1 MQRLGTKELT
11 RMAPRLFL
19 RDIHLTLGVSP
30 LLEGAE
36 LAVSPGERIAL
47 VGRNG
52 SGKSTLLRIAAG
64 EIAPDSGERFVQPG
78 LSVAYLE
85 QAPDFA
91 GFATALD
98 FVAEGLDET
107 ETYRA
112 RAMLDETGLDAN
124 ADPRHFSGGEA
135 RRAAIA
141 KALAGEPDLLLLDEP
156 TNHLDIVAIEWL
168 EQKLRETRAA
178 FVLISHDRR
187 LLNDLTTA
195 VVWLDR
201 GLTRRLDRG
210 FSHFEAWRDQTLEA
224 EELERHKLGRKIKEE
239 EHWMRYGVTAR
250 RKRNM
255 RRVGELASLRDELKT
270 ARTRPADVVM
280 SAQDSK
286 PSGALAVELTK
297 ATKALG
303 ERTLVKN
310 LSFRLLRGD
319 RLGIVGPNG
328 VGKTTLLKLFTDKL
342 APDTGEVTFGARLA
356 AVTLDQFR
364 AELPPTTTVVD
375 ALTGGGSE
383 YIEIGG
389 ERKHVIGYMRDFL
402 FQPEQA
408 RTPIS
413 RLSGGERGRL
423 MLARAFAAPS
433 NLLALDEPTNDLD
446 IETLDVLQ
454 EMLGTYPGT
463 ILVVSH
469 DRDFLDR
476 VATEILFAEG
486 DGTWTAYAGGY
497 SDLER
502 QRGSGVI
509 ATQAG
514 APKEAVA
521 PKAERAAGPARK
533 LSYKDQRAL
542 DALPG
547 QIEGFRA
554 KLAGLEAKMAQPASA
569 GDVQRWSAEYAAA
582 KAEMEAAEEE
592 WLRLE
597 MLKEEME
604 AGR

>member
-1 MQRLGTKELT
+1 
-11 RMAPRLFL
+11 MAPRLHL
-19 RDIHLTLGVSP
+19 RDIHLTLGVTP
-30 LLEGAE
+30 LLDGAE

-52 SGKSTLLRIAAG
+52 SGKSTLLKIAAG
-64 EIAPDSGERFVQPG
+64 QIQFDKGERFVQPG
-78 LSVAYLE
+78 LNIAYLE
-85 QAPDFA
+85 QAPDFS
-91 GFATALD
+91 GFASALD
-98 FVAEGLDET
+98 YVAQGLEEH

-112 RAMLDETGLDAN
+112 EALLDEAKLSPQ
-124 ADPRHFSGGEA
+124 ADPQKFSGGEA

-141 KALAGEPDLLLLDEP
+141 RALAGEPELLLLDEP

-168 EQKLRETRAA
+168 ETRLLDSRAA

-187 LLNDLTTA
+187 LLTNLTTST
-195 VVWLDR
+195 VWLDR

-210 FSHFEAWRDQTLEA
+210 FSAFEGWRDEVLEA
-224 EELERHKLGRKIKEE
+224 EELERHKLGRKIKDE

-255 RRVGELASLRDELKT
+255 RRVGELGDLRAELKT
-270 ARTRPADVVM
+270 ARTTPVNVTM
-280 SAQDSK
+280 TAQETK
-286 PSGALAVELTK
+286 PSGAMVVELTK
-297 ATKALG
+297 ASKSYG
-303 ERTLVKN
+303 ERALVKN

-319 RLGIVGPNG
+319 RLGLVGPNG
-328 VGKTTLLKLFTDKL
+328 IGKTTLLKLFTGKL
-342 APDTGEVTFGARLA
+342 APDAGEAVFGSRLA

-364 AELPPTTTVVD
+364 AELPETTTVSD
-375 ALTGGGSE
+375 ALTGGGSD
-383 YIEIGG
+383 YIDIAG
-389 ERKHVIGYMRDFL
+389 EKKHVIGYMRDFL

-408 RTPIS
+408 RTPIAK
-413 RLSGGERGRL
+413 LSGGERGRL

-454 EMLGTYPGT
+454 EMLASYAGT

-476 VATEILFAEG
+476 IATSILFAEG
-486 DGTWTAYAGGY
+486 DGTWTEYSGGY
-497 SDLER
+497 SDMVR
-502 QRGSGVI
+502 QRGSGVV
-509 ATQAG
+509 ATATAAKETA
-514 APKEAVA
+514 APR
-521 PKAERAAGPARK
+521 AERTNAPARK

-547 QIEGFRA
+547 QIAALQA
-554 KLAGLEAKMAQPASA
+554 KLAEIEAKLASPL
-569 GDVQRWSAEYAAA
+569 GDAAA
-582 KAEMEAAEEE
+582 LSAQYGVVKQQIETAEEE

-604 AGR
+604 AR

>member
-1 MQRLGTKELT
+1 
-11 RMAPRLFL
+11 MAPRLFL
-19 RDIHLTLGVSP
+19 RDIHLTLGVTP

-78 LSVAYLE
+78 LRIAYLE

-98 FVAEGLDET
+98 FVAQGLDET

-112 RAMLDETGLDAN
+112 RAMLDEAGLDAN

-141 KALAGEPDLLLLDEP
+141 KALAGDPELLLLDEP

-168 EQKLRETRAA
+168 EQKLKESRAA

-201 GLTRRLDRG
+201 GLTRRLERG

-286 PSGALAVELTK
+286 PSGALAVELTS

-319 RLGIVGPNG
+319 RLGVVGPNG
-328 VGKTTLLKLFTDKL
+328 VGKTTLLKLFTGKL
-342 APDTGEVTFGARLA
+342 APDTGEVAFGARLA

-364 AELPPTTTVVD
+364 AELPETTTVVD

-497 SDLER
+497 SDMER
-502 QRGSGVI
+502 QRGAGVI
-509 ATQAG
+509 AA
-514 APKEAVA
+514 AAKPVEAA
-521 PKAERAAGPARK
+521 SPKAERAAGPARK

-547 QIEGFRA
+547 QIEA
-554 KLAGLEAKMAQPASA
+554 LVDKLAELEAKLAQPASA
-569 GDVQRWSAEYAAA
+569 DDVQAWSAEYAAA
-582 KAEMEAAEEE
+582 KAQMEAAEEE

-597 MLKEEME
+597 MMKEELE
-604 AGR
+604 GR

>member
-1 MQRLGTKELT
+1 
-11 RMAPRLFL
+11 MAPRLHL
-19 RDIHLTLGVSP
+19 RDINLTLGVKP
-30 LLEGAE
+30 LLAGAE

-78 LSVAYLE
+78 LAIAYLE
-85 QAPDFA
+85 QAPDFSGYA
-91 GFATALD
+91 SALD
-98 FVAEGLDET
+98 FAAADLDET

-112 RAMLDETGLDAN
+112 RALLDEAGLDPA

-141 KALAGEPDLLLLDEP
+141 KALAGEPELLLLDEP

-168 EQKLRETRAA
+168 EQRLLESRAA

-187 LLNDLTTA
+187 LLSNLTTST
-195 VVWLDR
+195 VWLDR

-210 FSHFEAWRDQTLEA
+210 FSAFEAWRDQTLEA
-224 EELERHKLGRKIKEE
+224 EELERHKLGRKIAAE

-250 RKRNM
+250 RKRNV
-255 RRVGELASLRDELKT
+255 RRVGELADLRAELKT
-270 ARTRPADVVM
+270 ARTAPANVTM
-280 SAQDSK
+280 TAQDSK

-303 ERTLVKN
+303 ERTLVKS

-328 VGKTTLLKLFTDKL
+328 IGKTTLLKMLTDKL
-342 APDTGEVTFGARLA
+342 APDSGEVAFGARLA

-364 AELPPTTTVVD
+364 AELPETTTVVD
-375 ALTGGGSE
+375 ALTGGGSDTL
-383 YIEIGG
+383 EIGS

-402 FQPEQA
+402 FEPAQA
-408 RTPIS
+408 RQPIA

-454 EMLGTYPGT
+454 EMLATYAGT

-497 SDLER
+497 SDMVR
-502 QRGSGVI
+502 QRGEGVA
-509 ATQAG
+509 AT
-514 APKEAVA
+514 A
-521 PKAERAAGPARK
+521 PKAAEAAMPKSERTATPKRK
-533 LSYKDQRAL
+533 LSFKDQRAL
-542 DALPG
+542 GALPG
-547 QIEGFRA
+547 RIEGLVD
-554 KLAGLEAKMAQPASA
+554 KLAGLEAKLAAPAPA
-569 GDVQRWSAEYAAA
+569 HDVQKWSAEYAAA

-597 MLKEEME
+597 MLREEME
-604 AGR
+604 AR

>member
-1 MQRLGTKELT
+1 
-11 RMAPRLFL
+11 MAPRLQL
-19 RDIHLTLGVSP
+19 RDINLTLGVTP
-30 LLEGAE
+30 LLSGAE
-36 LAVSPGERIAL
+36 LSVSQGERIAL

-64 EIAPDSGERFVQPG
+64 EIAPDSGERFAQPG
-78 LSVAYLE
+78 LGLAYLE
-85 QAPDFA
+85 QAPDFS

-98 FVAEGLDET
+98 YVAHGLDEG

-112 RAMLDETGLDAN
+112 RALLDEAELAAE
-124 ADPRHFSGGEA
+124 ADPRRFSGGEA

-141 KALAGEPDLLLLDEP
+141 RALAPEPELLLLDEP

-168 EQKLRETRAA
+168 EKRLLDSRAA

-187 LLNDLTTA
+187 LLTNLTTST
-195 VVWLDR
+195 VWLDR
-201 GLTRRLDRG
+201 GVTRRLDRG
-210 FSHFEAWRDQTLEA
+210 FSAFESWRDETLAA
-224 EELERHKLGRKIKEE
+224 EELERHKLGRKIKDE

-255 RRVGELASLRDELKT
+255 RRVGELAGLRDELKT
-270 ARTRPADVVM
+270 ARRAPSSVTM
-280 SAQDSK
+280 TAQESK
-286 PSGALAVELTK
+286 PSGAMVAELTK
-297 ATKALG
+297 VEKSLG
-303 ERTLVKN
+303 GRMLVKN

-328 VGKTTLLKLFTDKL
+328 IGKTTLVKMFTGKLE
-342 APDTGEVTFGARLA
+342 PDAGEIAFGSRLA

-375 ALTGGGSE
+375 ALTGGGSD
-383 YIEIGG
+383 YIEIAG

-408 RTPIS
+408 RTPIGK
-413 RLSGGERGRL
+413 LSGGERGRL

-454 EMLGTYPGT
+454 EMLSTYPGT

-476 VATEILFAEG
+476 IATSVLFAEG
-486 DGTWTAYAGGY
+486 DGVWTEYAGGY
-497 SDLER
+497 SDMVA
-502 QRGSGVI
+502 QRGEGIVAGPSARSEA
-509 ATQAG
+509 AT
-514 APKEAVA
+514 
-521 PKAERAAGPARK
+521 PKAERAAGPKRK
-533 LSYKDQRAL
+533 LTFKDQRAL
-542 DALPG
+542 DLLPG
-547 QIEGFRA
+547 QIEA
-554 KLAGLEAKMAQPASA
+554 LVDKLAALEAKMGDPAAAAQIQALSA
-569 GDVQRWSAEYAAA
+569 QYAAV
-582 KAEMEAAEEE
+582 KAEIEAAEEE

-597 MLKEEME
+597 MVKEEME
-604 AGR
+604 GR

>member
-1 MQRLGTKELT
+1 
-11 RMAPRLFL
+11 MAPRLFL
-19 RDIHLTLGVSP
+19 RDIHLTLGVTP

-52 SGKSTLLRIAAG
+52 SGKSTLLRIATG
-64 EIAPDSGERFVQPG
+64 EVAPDKGERFLQPG
-78 LSVAYLE
+78 LRVAYLE
-85 QAPDFA
+85 QAPDFS
-91 GFATALD
+91 GFSTALD
-98 FVAEGLDET
+98 FAAQGLDDT
-107 ETYRA
+107 EIYRA
-112 RAMLDETGLDAN
+112 RAMLDEAGLDAD

-141 KALAGEPDLLLLDEP
+141 KALAGDPELLLLDEP

-168 EQKLRETRAA
+168 EQKLKETRAA

-187 LLNDLTTA
+187 LLSDLTTC

-210 FSHFEAWRDQTLEA
+210 FSGFEAWRDQTLEI
-224 EELERHKLGRKIKEE
+224 EEIERHKLGRKIKDE

-255 RRVGELASLRDELKT
+255 RRVGELADLRNELKT

-286 PSGALAVELTK
+286 PSGALAVELTH

-303 ERTLVKN
+303 ERTLVKA

-319 RLGIVGPNG
+319 RLGVVGPNG
-328 VGKTTLLKLFTDKL
+328 VGKTTLLKLFTGKL
-342 APDTGEVTFGARLA
+342 APDSGEVAFGARLA

-375 ALTGGGSE
+375 ALTGGGSD
-383 YIEIGG
+383 YIDFGG

-502 QRGSGVI
+502 QRGAGVV
-509 ATQAG
+509 AA
-514 APKEAVA
+514 AASASKEAA
-521 PKAERAAGPARK
+521 PKAERAAAVKRK
-533 LSYKDQRAL
+533 LSFKDQRAL
-542 DALPG
+542 EMLPG
-547 QIEGFRA
+547 QIAGLRT
-554 KLAGLEAKMAQPASA
+554 KLAGIEARLGQPAGA
-569 GDVQRWSAEYAAA
+569 DKVQALSAEYAGV
-582 KAEMEAAEEE
+582 KAEIEAAEEE

-604 AGR
+604 GR

>member
-1 MQRLGTKELT
+1 
-11 RMAPRLFL
+11 MAPRLFL
-19 RDIHLTLGVSP
+19 RDINLTLGVTP
-30 LLEGAE
+30 LLAGAE

-52 SGKSTLLRIAAG
+52 SGKSTLLRIATG
-64 EIAPDSGERFVQPG
+64 EIAPDAGECFVQPG
-78 LSVAYLE
+78 LRVAYLE

-91 GFATALD
+91 GFASALD
-98 FVAEGLDET
+98 FAAHGLDET

-112 RAMLDETGLDAN
+112 RAMLDEAGLDAN

-141 KALAGEPDLLLLDEP
+141 KALAGDPELLLLDEP

-168 EQKLRETRAA
+168 ERKLKDSRAA

-187 LLNDLTTA
+187 LLGDLTNA

-210 FSHFEAWRDQTLEA
+210 FAHFEAWRDQTLEI
-224 EELERHKLGRKIKEE
+224 EEIERHKLGRKIKDE

-255 RRVGELASLRDELKT
+255 RRVGELATLRDELKT

-286 PSGALAVELTK
+286 PSGTLAVELTS

-319 RLGIVGPNG
+319 RLGVVGPNG
-328 VGKTTLLKLFTDKL
+328 VGKTTLLKLFTGKL
-342 APDTGEVTFGARLA
+342 APDSGEVAFGARLA

-375 ALTGGGSE
+375 ALTGGGSD
-383 YIEIGG
+383 YIEFGG

-502 QRGSGVI
+502 QRGSGVV
-509 ATQAG
+509 AAAG
-514 APKEAVA
+514 RPVEAA
-521 PKAERAAGPARK
+521 PKAERAAAVKRK
-533 LSYKDQRAL
+533 LSFRDQRAL
-542 DALPG
+542 DMLPG
-547 QIEGFRA
+547 RIGGLRA
-554 KLAGLEAKMAQPASA
+554 RLGELETEMGVGGAAARIQALSAQ
-569 GDVQRWSAEYAAA
+569 YAAA
-582 KAEMEAAEEE
+582 KAEMETAEEE

-604 AGR
+604 GR

>member
-1 MQRLGTKELT
+1 
-11 RMAPRLFL
+11 MAPRLHL
-19 RDIHLTLGVSP
+19 RDIHLTLGVTP

-64 EIAPDSGERFVQPG
+64 EISADSGERFVQPG
-78 LSVAYLE
+78 LRVAYLE

-98 FVAEGLDET
+98 YVASDLDET

-112 RAMLDETGLDAN
+112 QALLAEAGLAADAN
-124 ADPRHFSGGEA
+124 PAKFSGGEA

-141 KALAGEPDLLLLDEP
+141 KALAHEPELLLLDEP

-168 EQKLRETRAA
+168 EKRLLDSRAA

-187 LLNDLTTA
+187 LLSNLTTST
-195 VVWLDR
+195 VWLDR

-210 FSHFEAWRDQTLEA
+210 FSAFEAWRDQTLEA
-224 EELERHKLGRKIKEE
+224 EELERHKLGRKIQAE

-250 RKRNM
+250 RKRNV
-255 RRVGELASLRDELKT
+255 RRVGELAQLRTELRT
-270 ARTRPADVVM
+270 ARARPSDVTM
-280 SAQDSK
+280 TAQEMK
-286 PSGALAVELTK
+286 ASGAMVAELSK
-297 ATKALG
+297 ATKG
-303 ERTLVKN
+303 YGDRVLVKN

-319 RLGIVGPNG
+319 RLGLVGPNG
-328 VGKTTLLKLFTDKL
+328 VGKTTLLKLFTGAH
-342 APDTGEVTFGARLA
+342 APDTGSVAFGSRLA

-364 AELPPTTTVVD
+364 AELPETTTVTD
-375 ALTGGGSE
+375 ALTGGGAD

-389 ERKHVIGYMRDFL
+389 EKKHVIGYMRDFL

-408 RTPIS
+408 RTPIGK
-413 RLSGGERGRL
+413 LSGGERGRL

-454 EMLGTYPGT
+454 EMLATYAGT

-476 VATEILFAEG
+476 IATSILFAEG
-486 DGTWTAYAGGY
+486 DGTWTEYAGGY
-497 SDLER
+497 SDMVR
-502 QRGSGVI
+502 QRGAGVV
-509 ATQAG
+509 AG
-514 APKEAVA
+514 AAASRPEAAA
-521 PKAERAAGPARK
+521 PKVERVATAARK

-547 QIEGFRA
+547 QIEALVGKLAELEA
-554 KLAGLEAKMAQPASA
+554 KLAAPGGEVQKLSA
-569 GDVQRWSAEYAAA
+569 AYAGV
-582 KAEMEAAEEE
+582 KGEIEAAEEE

-597 MLKEEME
+597 MLKEEM
-604 AGR
+604 GR

>member
-1 MQRLGTKELT
+1 
-11 RMAPRLFL
+11 MAPRLFL
-19 RDIHLTLGVSP
+19 RDINLTLGVTP

-36 LAVSPGERIAL
+36 LSVSPGERIAL

-78 LSVAYLE
+78 LNIAYLE
-85 QAPDFA
+85 QAPDFSD
-91 GFATALD
+91 FATALD
-98 FVAEGLDET
+98 FVAQGLDET
-107 ETYRA
+107 EHYRA
-112 RAMLDETGLDAN
+112 RAMLDEAGLDAA

-141 KALAGEPDLLLLDEP
+141 KALACEPEVLLLDEP
-156 TNHLDIVAIEWL
+156 TNHLDIAAIEWL
-168 EQKLRETRAA
+168 ERRLGESRSA

-187 LLNDLTTA
+187 LLSNLTNS

-210 FSHFEAWRDQTLEA
+210 FSHFEAWRDQTLET
-224 EELERHKLGRKIKEE
+224 EELERHKLGRKIVAE

-255 RRVGELASLRDELKT
+255 RRVGELADLRSELKT
-270 ARTRPADVVM
+270 ARTRPDTVVM
-280 SAQDSK
+280 TAQESK

-297 ATKALG
+297 ASKTLG
-303 ERTLVKN
+303 DKTLVRN
-310 LSFRLLRGD
+310 LSFRLLSGD
-319 RLGIVGPNG
+319 RLGVVGPNG
-328 VGKTTLLKLFTDKL
+328 VGKTTLLKLFTGQHG
-342 APDTGEVTFGARLA
+342 PDTGEVAFGSRLA

-364 AELPPTTTVVD
+364 AELPETTTVAD

-413 RLSGGERGRL
+413 KLSGGERGRL
-423 MLARAFAAPS
+423 MLARAFATPS

-454 EMLGTYPGT
+454 EMLATYPGT

-476 VATEILFAEG
+476 VATSILFAEG
-486 DGTWTAYAGGY
+486 DGTWTEYAGGY

-502 QRGSGVI
+502 QRGAGVV
-509 ATQAG
+509 AAQA
-514 APKEAVA
+514 AAKEAAA
-521 PKAERAAGPARK
+521 PKAERAAAPKRK
-533 LSYKDQRAL
+533 LTFKDQRAL

-547 QIEGFRA
+547 QMEGLRA
-554 KLAGLEAKMAQPASA
+554 KLGELEAKLAAQASA
-569 GDVQRWSAEYAAA
+569 GDVQRWSGEYAAA

-597 MLKEEME
+597 MLREEME
-604 AGR
+604 GR

>member
-1 MQRLGTKELT
+1 
-11 RMAPRLFL
+11 MAPRLFL
-19 RDIHLTLGVSP
+19 RDIHLRLGATP
-30 LLEGAE
+30 LLDGAE

-52 SGKSTLLRIAAG
+52 SGKSTLLRIAAN
-64 EIAPDSGERFVQPG
+64 EIAADSGERFVQPG
-78 LSVAYLE
+78 LKLAYLE
-85 QAPDFA
+85 QAPNFA
-91 GFATALD
+91 GFETAL
-98 FVAEGLDET
+98 AYAAHGLDES
-107 ETYRA
+107 ETYLA
-112 RAMLDETGLDAN
+112 RALLDEAGLSPD

-141 KALAGEPDLLLLDEP
+141 KALAGEPELLLLDEP

-168 EQKLRETRAA
+168 EKRLAASRAA

-187 LLNDLTTA
+187 LLNDLTTST
-195 VVWLDR
+195 VWLDR
-201 GLTRRLDRG
+201 GATRRLERG
-210 FSHFEAWRDQTLEA
+210 FAHFETWRDETLEA
-224 EELERHKLGRKIKEE
+224 EELERHKLGRKIVAE

-255 RRVGELASLRDELKT
+255 RRVGELADLRAELKT
-270 ARTRPADVVM
+270 ARRPVGQVNIT
-280 SAQDSK
+280 AQETLA
-286 PSGALAVELTK
+286 SGALAVELDK
-297 ATKALG
+297 VSKALG
-303 ERTLVKN
+303 GRTLVKN

-319 RLGIVGPNG
+319 RLGVVGPNG
-328 VGKTTLLKLFTDKL
+328 IGKTTLIKLITGAL
-342 APDTGEVTFGARLA
+342 QPDSGEVTTGARLA
-356 AVTLDQFR
+356 PVTLDQFR
-364 AELPPTTTVVD
+364 AELPETTTVAD
-375 ALTGGGSE
+375 ALTGGGSD
-383 YIEIGG
+383 YIDIAG
-389 ERKHVIGYMRDFL
+389 EKKHVIGYMRDFL

-413 RLSGGERGRL
+413 KLSGGERGRL

-454 EMLGTYPGT
+454 EMLATYSGT

-486 DGTWTAYAGGY
+486 DGTWTEYAGGY
-497 SDLER
+497 SDMVR
-502 QRGSGVI
+502 QRG
-509 ATQAG
+509 AG
-514 APKEAVA
+514 IVAASAPAKETAA
-521 PKAERAAGPARK
+521 PKAERAGGPARK

-547 QIEGFRA
+547 QIGALTA
-554 KLAGLEAKMAQPASA
+554 KLSDIEARLAAPG
-569 GDVQRWSAEYAAA
+569 GDVQKLSADYARL
-582 KAEMEAAEEE
+582 KAEIEAAEEE

-604 AGR
+604 AR

>member
-1 MQRLGTKELT
+1 
-11 RMAPRLFL
+11 MAPRLHL
-19 RDIHLTLGVSP
+19 RDIHLTLGVTP

-78 LSVAYLE
+78 LRVAYLE

-98 FVAEGLDET
+98 YAAAGLDET
-107 ETYRA
+107 QTYRA
-112 RAMLDETGLDAN
+112 QAALEEAGLAAEAN
-124 ADPRHFSGGEA
+124 PARFSGGEA

-141 KALAGEPDLLLLDEP
+141 KALASEPELLLLDEP

-168 EQKLRETRAA
+168 EKRLLDSRAA

-187 LLNDLTTA
+187 LLSNLTTSTI
-195 VVWLDR
+195 WLDR

-210 FSHFEAWRDQTLEA
+210 FSAFEAWRDQTLEA
-224 EELERHKLGRKIKEE
+224 EELERHKLGRKIQAE

-250 RKRNM
+250 RKRNV
-255 RRVGELASLRDELKT
+255 RRVGELAELRSELKT
-270 ARTRPADVVM
+270 ARTRPADVTM
-280 SAQDSK
+280 SAQDMK
-286 PSGALAVELTK
+286 PSGAMVCELAK
-297 ATKALG
+297 ASKGYG

-319 RLGIVGPNG
+319 RLGLVGPNG
-328 VGKTTLLKLFTDKL
+328 VGKTTLLKLFTG
-342 APDTGEVTFGARLA
+342 AHGPDSGSVTFGSRLA
-356 AVTLDQFR
+356 PVTLDQFR
-364 AELPPTTTVVD
+364 AELPETTTVTD
-375 ALTGGGSE
+375 ALTGGGSD
-383 YIEIGG
+383 YLEIGG

-408 RTPIS
+408 RTPIGK
-413 RLSGGERGRL
+413 LSGGERGRL

-454 EMLGTYPGT
+454 EMLATYSGT

-476 VATEILFAEG
+476 VATSILFAEG
-486 DGTWTAYAGGY
+486 DGTWTEYAGGY
-497 SDLER
+497 SDMVR
-502 QRGSGVI
+502 QRGSGVVAA
-509 ATQAG
+509 ATAVREAA
-514 APKEAVA
+514 APKV
-521 PKAERAAGPARK
+521 ERAAAVSRK

-547 QIEGFRA
+547 KIEALVDKLGAIEA
-554 KLAGLEAKMAQPASA
+554 KLAAPG
-569 GDVQRWSAEYAAA
+569 GDVQKLSAEYAAT
-582 KAEMEAAEEE
+582 KGEIEAAEEE

-597 MLKEEME
+597 MLKEEM
-604 AGR
+604 GR